1 MKKIL
6 SFLAL
11 SILIAVNPAHS
22 DGGTESNTQTN
33 SDGENKQKLN
43 PWTQCGIGAMIF
55 SGESDGWAIAAGFS
69 NIIWDLGTTAVSSN
83 ISSQNTCNRANVKTA
98 MFIDEN
104 LNELEQQTAQGYG
117 NHIDAMLDLYQCD
130 SSVRP
135 DIVSNLRRNMITT
148 VSTDNYT
155 ALSHSEKAFS
165 YYSSVETAVENF
177 SKSCQTI

>member
-22 DGGTESNTQTN
+22 DGGTESNTKTN
-33 SDGENKQKLN
+33 SDGENKQTLN

-55 SGESDGWAIAAGFS
+55 NGESGGWAAGAAIS
-69 NIIWDLGTTAVSSN
+69 NIIWDLGTTAVTSN
-83 ISSQNTCNRANVKTA
+83 LSSQETCSRAKWNTA

-165 YYSSVETAVENF
+165 YYSSVETAVSN
-177 SKSCQTI
+177 SKACQAI